1 MYEHGNMFIGVI
13 LTYKRNVEGVE
24 ESMSAA
30 KVLLKKSQI

>member
-13 LTYKRNVEGVE
+13 LSYERNVEGVG

-30 KVLLKKSQI
+30 KVFLKKSQI